1 MRWRNCDTHNDDSI
15 SLPHPYPYPLSLV
28 RNGVLPSAYSACE
41 TDMRSVCTCVHY
53 SHIQVS
59 VSGVEKYTKL
69 DSGVYI
75 YDVEEGSGASP
86 RENDQVK
93 REREREREGN
103 EHELT
108 HSRDAVQAHTQRR
121 MDRDRKAYEK
131 VCMYVCMYVWI
142 YRSPFITLHIT
153 RMEGRLTRAIIET
166 NL

>member
-93 REREREREGN
+93 RERERETGTNTSSLTHVMQCKHTLREGWIAIGR
-103 EHELT
+103 L
-108 HSRDAVQAHTQRR
+108 
-121 MDRDRKAYEK
+121 MRKC
-131 VCMYVCMYVWI
+131 VCMCVCTCG
-142 YRSPFITLHIT
+142 STGHLSLHCI
-153 RMEGRLTRAIIET
+153 
-166 NL
+166 